1 MNLKHSLKKALH
13 NCGMIL
19 ECASTIIPAS
29 GVSLRKS
36 VNLNHPFR
44 ELQKINYSGC
54 RRQPS
59 TVNSQQSSIE
69 YFFTWKSL
77 IPYISNIKSKNLYP
91 GIVKNH
97 LAITKFAPTRNICH
111 NQLVASHQLVKIFVG
126 IKVFSQI

>member
-36 VNLNHPFR
+36 VNLNHPLK

-54 RRQPS
+54 GRQPS
-59 TVNSQQSSIE
+59 TVNSLLLNIFLLGSPLFRILATSKAKTSI
-69 YFFTWKSL
+69 L
-77 IPYISNIKSKNLYP
+77 GLSK
-91 GIVKNH
+91 I
-97 LAITKFAPTRNICH
+97 I
-111 NQLVASHQLVKIFVG
+111 
-126 IKVFSQI
+126 